1 MDRAKTGRLPSSTM
15 MVSGWS
21 ANEISVSWV
30 TLEVT
35 ENLWL
40 QCRFLFIN
48 GSSLQINDFW
58 RENSNSNFLDFF
70 TCAGK
75 RKRALMLLKPWV
87 DANNV
92 ASKAFCMHWSFQK
105 LVIDF
110 QMKLM
115 IQRDRSSLV
124 TKVISCQQPFISFII
139 NLGILNFRTQ
149 IVCVFFQLFVYF
161 FQLFVYFFSA
171 NCFFLKNKNTWI
183 FPPIFWNYLSNSAIS
198 WLLEMVDNLGMRI
211 SSTSARVTWFS
222 NSKTAGLVV
231 PPFFTEFCFV
241 NGILKNVQKWNKFP
255 IWKAVQQ
262 DLHFH
267 CWTMRSSSSIVHS
280 SLSMQIVILFI
291 VILAGVGRPAKI
303 RTFPIDPNTTFF
315 Q

>member
-30 TLEVT
+30 ALEVT

-161 FQLFVYFFSA
+161 F
-171 NCFFLKNKNTWI
+171 
-183 FPPIFWNYLSNSAIS
+183 SAIC
-198 WLLEMVDNLGMRI
+198 LLFFRLIVSFWKIKILEFSRQFFEI
-211 SSTSARVTWFS
+211 TW
-222 NSKTAGLVV
+222 
-231 PPFFTEFCFV
+231 
-241 NGILKNVQKWNKFP
+241 
-255 IWKAVQQ
+255 
-262 DLHFH
+262 
-267 CWTMRSSSSIVHS
+267 
-280 SLSMQIVILFI
+280 VILPY
-291 VILAGVGRPAKI
+291 L
-303 RTFPIDPNTTFF
+303 DC
-315 Q
+315 